1 MVTSFLPFSIIVILL
16 HILLGDNVSTQFTVW
31 FQIFLVLLLSPL
43 FTIFHV
49 LFFMFF
55 HCFSCLFFT
64 TGTMLWP
71 WKLFMSFF
79 LIAFHVFFYDRDN
92 VVALKTF
99 HVLWAGA
106 IFLLHQRKW
115 PLKESGGKM
124 VLRDWDGSAGLLY
137 TWSLGEP
144 SGLPFPVGVLSAFG
158 TEAIM
163 AWPCD
168 PRPNPFEK
176 QVC

>member
-1 MVTSFLPFSIIVILL
+1 MIVKLL
-16 HILLGDNVSTQFTVW
+16 HILLQFGSKSSW
-31 FQIFLVLLLSPL
+31 FCFCLHFSLFSMSYFSCFFIAFCVFFLRPVQCCGLEN
-43 FTIFHV
+43 
-49 LFFMFF
+49 
-55 HCFSCLFFT
+55 FSCLFFS
-64 TGTMLWP
+64 L
-71 WKLFMSFF
+71 LFMS
-79 LIAFHVFFYDRDN
+79 LFYDRDN

-124 VLRDWDGSAGLLY
+124 VLRDWHGSAGLLY

-144 SGLPFPVGVLSAFG
+144 SGLPFPVGVLSSFG

-176 QVC
+176 QVSIY